1 MAKDYDD
8 EIDLEQTGGFG
19 RAAVAEAAQRPTYRS
34 TVGQVDERDRRQEAQ
49 ASMAKS
55 AAPKRQSFNQAFA
68 AARKAGDKTFMFGG
82 KKYTTDL
89 AKPAAKKD
97 PDADKGPSNA
107 TIERLER
114 RAAEK
119 DPDADKGP
127 SKEAIERLERRA
139 AAPRVSQA
147 KGSMKEK
154 MRAMGVTR
162 FKSGCSVKSSASKRA
177 DGCAVRGKTRGRM
190 V

>member
-97 PDADKGPSNA
+97 PDADKGPS
-107 TIERLER
+107 
-114 RAAEK
+114 
-119 DPDADKGP
+119 
-127 SKEAIERLERRA
+127 KEAIERLERRA

-162 FKSGCSVKSSASKRA
+162 YKSGGSVKSSASKRA